1 MKFLE
6 NIVNKMEPKFS
17 KGGKLEKWH
26 PMFESFMT
34 LVFTPKYTTKLG
46 SHIRDGVD
54 LKRTMIMVIFAMV
67 PALLFGIYNTGHWEM
82 VAAEGN
88 LNLPYGEMFWD
99 KVIAGAAVVVP
110 LIIVSYGVGL
120 GIEFI
125 FAMRRG
131 HSLHEGFLVSGML
144 IPLIMPA
151 DVPLWMVGV
160 ATAFAVIIGKE
171 IFGGTGM
178 NILNVALTARAFL
191 FFAYPTSMSGDKVW
205 MSGLTENL
213 DKVNAEKLAHTAEV
227 AAGKAEKLGENEFAS
242 PLADSLD
249 GFSGATPLGDLAS
262 FMTPDPVLNGSP
274 LEVGSN
280 LMDQFIAANPIN
292 DMFMGF
298 SPGSIGETST
308 LAILIGAAILLITGV
323 GSLRIMASFF
333 AGGLLMGVIL
343 NASGGPYLDLPPL
356 YHIVIG
362 GFAFGAVFMATD
374 PVTAAQTATG
384 KIIYGLLGGMMAILI
399 RVLNPAF
406 PEGVMLAI
414 LFMNVMA
421 PIIDHYVIAANIKK
435 RLKRV
440 KNA

>member
-1 MKFLE
+1 
-6 NIVNKMEPKFS
+6 MEPKFS

-26 PMFESFMT
+26 PVFESFVT
-34 LVFTPKYTTKLG
+34 LVFTPKNTTKLG

-54 LKRTMIMVIFAMV
+54 LKRTMMTVIIAMV

-82 VAAEGN
+82 VAAGAEVKDAAFS
-88 LNLPYGEMFWD
+88 YWD
-99 KVIAGAAVVVP
+99 MPWEKIMKGLAIVLP

-125 FAMRRG
+125 FAMKRG

-191 FFAYPTSMSGDKVW
+191 FFAYPTAMSGDKVW
-205 MSGLTENL
+205 
-213 DKVNAEKLAHTAEV
+213 LAGEEV
-227 AAGKAEKLGENEFAS
+227 QGVT
-242 PLADSLD
+242 
-249 GFSGATPLGDLAS
+249 GATPLGDLAS
-262 FMTPDPVLNGSP
+262 FMTPDAVLDG
-274 LEVGSN
+274 
-280 LMDQFIAANPIN
+280 APIEEGVN
-292 DMFMGF
+292 AMEKFTTDHSVWEFF
-298 SPGSIGETST
+298 SGNMPGSIGETST
-308 LAILIGAAILLITGV
+308 LAILMGAAILLITGV
-323 GSLRIMASFF
+323 GSLRIMVSFF
-333 AGGLLMGVIL
+333 AGGFLMGLIL
-343 NASGGPYLDLPPL
+343 NAAGGPYLDLPAV
-356 YHIVIG
+356 YHLVLG

-399 RVLNPAF
+399 RVLNPAY

-421 PIIDHYVIAANIKK
+421 PIIDHYVIQANIKK

-440 KNA
+440 KTA